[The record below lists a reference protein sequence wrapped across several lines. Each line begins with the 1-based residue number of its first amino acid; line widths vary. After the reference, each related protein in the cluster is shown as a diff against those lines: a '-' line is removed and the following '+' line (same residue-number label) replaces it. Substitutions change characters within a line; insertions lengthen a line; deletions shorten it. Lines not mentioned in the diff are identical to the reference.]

1 MSESQKIFKVLW
13 QSMKAEKFS
22 KKKKI
27 LKYTWYNIVAMAV
40 KSYLSQNKEK
50 ITKNTQW

>member
-13 QSMKAEKFS
+13 QSMKAEKFF
-22 KKKKI
+22 KKKN

-40 KSYLSQNKEK
+40 KS
-50 ITKNTQW
+50 